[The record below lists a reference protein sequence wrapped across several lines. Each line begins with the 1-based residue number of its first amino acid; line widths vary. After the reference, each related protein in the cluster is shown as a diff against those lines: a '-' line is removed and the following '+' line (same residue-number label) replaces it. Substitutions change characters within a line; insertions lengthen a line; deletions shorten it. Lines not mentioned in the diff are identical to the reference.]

1 MKSLRV
7 LVEKRLGRIGEI
19 STILGF
25 KNHQRVSNW
34 FNSKVSEI
42 PYHFAVQI
50 AYLTGIRIEKIAPY
64 AKEVNAIISEFLFKK
79 SLPQFNGQ
87 KITNLTIEPTSKL
100 GKRII
105 MTDEDVLISGSKKFK
120 RAVENKEELKRIAV
134 LPINQILLGL
144 FDLSVFEFSNIE
156 KLLIALH
163 LKNVLKKSSVLSK
176 DTVAKII
183 MDVTQINYEELQNF
197 DYLIKH
203 ASKNM
208 MECVDVGVLSVS
220 EAYDLVNESE
230 AEYEAE
236 TINRRQ
242 YPECCPQNSA
252 KRIQNIIL
260 HTEFGCAL

>member
-1 MKSLRV
+1 M
-7 LVEKRLGRIGEI
+7 
-19 STILGF
+19 
-25 KNHQRVSNW
+25 
-34 FNSKVSEI
+34 
-42 PYHFAVQI
+42 
-50 AYLTGIRIEKIAPY
+50 
-64 AKEVNAIISEFLFKK
+64 LF
-79 SLPQFNGQ
+79 
-87 KITNLTIEPTSKL
+87 
-100 GKRII
+100 
-105 MTDEDVLISGSKKFK
+105 
-120 RAVENKEELKRIAV
+120 
-134 LPINQILLGL
+134 
-144 FDLSVFEFSNIE
+144 FEFSNIE
-156 KLLIALH
+156 KLLIASH
-163 LKNVLKKSSVLSK
+163 LKNFLKKSSVFSK

-203 ASKNM
+203 ASKSII
-208 MECVDVGVLSVS
+208 ECIDSGVISVS